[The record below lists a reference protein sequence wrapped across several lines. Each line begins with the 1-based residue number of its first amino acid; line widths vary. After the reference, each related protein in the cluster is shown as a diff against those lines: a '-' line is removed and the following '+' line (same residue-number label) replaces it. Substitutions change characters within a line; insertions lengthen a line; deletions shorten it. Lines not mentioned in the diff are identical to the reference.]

1 MGPSPMKITAIR
13 THWFNLPLPEP
24 IGTAIHRVEA
34 ISGMAVFVDTDA
46 GVTGEG
52 LLWCMGVRR
61 LPVLEAMVHSLAPVV
76 VGRDPAGIS
85 GIWGEMWRDI
95 NFFGHKGV
103 TLFGIAAIDMALWDI
118 AGKSRDEPVH
128 RLLGS
133 ARDRIRAYHSGGLW
147 VSMSTDELVAQ
158 AKAFVADGFRAM
170 KMRFGKPSVTEDIE
184 RLAAVRAAIGPD
196 IELMADANQ
205 GFSVSRAI
213 RQGRALEGYDLVW
226 FEEPVQAYDLEGSA
240 RVAAEIDTPI
250 ASGETEYARYGFRDM
265 LERKSAD
272 VLMPDLERVGGIS
285 EYIRVANMAAAYDV
299 PVSPHLYSEHAAQLC
314 AAIPNTNYAEYMPW
328 FAPLF
333 RERLD
338 FVDGD
343 LMVPAR
349 PGLGFNFDP
358 AALEQ
363 FKVDRQEIG

>member
-1 MGPSPMKITAIR
+1 MKITDIR
-13 THWFNLPLPEP
+13 THWVDIPLPEP

-34 ISGMAVFVDTDA
+34 ISGIAVFIDTDA

-52 LLWCMGVRR
+52 LMWCMGTRR
-61 LPVLEAMVHSLAPVV
+61 LPLLDAMVMSLAPVV
-76 VGRDPAGIS
+76 VGRDPSEIS
-85 GIWGEMWRDI
+85 GIWSDMWADI

-118 AGKSRDEPVH
+118 AGKSRGEPVH
-128 RLLGS
+128 RLLGT

-147 VSMSTDELVAQ
+147 VSLSTDELVAQ
-158 AKAFVADGFRAM
+158 AKSFVADGFRAM
-170 KMRFGKPSVTEDIE
+170 KMRFGKPTVAEDIE
-184 RLAAVRAAIGPD
+184 RLAAVREAIGPD
-196 IELMADANQ
+196 IDLMADANQ

-213 RQGRALEGYDLVW
+213 RQGRAIEPYNLVW

-272 VLMPDLERVGGIS
+272 VLMPDLERVGGFS
-285 EYIRVANMAAAYDV
+285 EYIRVANMAAAFDV
-299 PVSPHLYSEHAAQLC
+299 PVSPHLYTEQAAQLC
-314 AAIPNTNYAEYMPW
+314 AAVPNCEYSEYMPW
-328 FAPLF
+328 FSVLY
-333 RERLD
+333 REDLE

-343 LMVPAR
+343 LMVPDR
-349 PGLGFNFDP
+349 PGLGFTFDP
-358 AALEQ
+358 EALE
-363 FKVDRQEIG
+363 KYNVER